1 MGNALMPFLWFHR
14 PGHFTRTGVY
24 CDPVSPVPYLSLAM
38 TEPCLQA
45 SAFAVA
51 TLALLLALP
60 WITQATVPP
69 LSFHM
74 FTSFSAFSFF
84 CLHTLPQH
92 LLSVRDVVQKLLA
105 SLCNPLLPPRISGS
119 PLFSCIAQVIV
130 LTLFV
135 LLWFNLLRRIAAG
148 FRLPSPHLKTS
159 WLASSCKVFSSLWSF
174 LVSAMSRKRHS
185 ACFST
190 ESLVDSA
197 FSKEA
202 VSRAAGRLPCP
213 EGEKVFFLPLKGKTA
228 VVTGGAGGIGKETA
242 RQLALWGAHVLIGC
256 RDTQVGKR
264 IAKDIESEIA
274 SLSSSTSSPSRHP
287 GRVSVAHL
295 DLCVFPSVR
304 SFASFS
310 LLLFKDRIDIL
321 VNNAGVMML
330 SQLTVVDECGGFE
343 KQFVTNHLG
352 HFLLSL
358 LLLPGLRAA
367 SGRIINVS
375 SCAHIWHAKNFRPLD
390 AACTPE
396 ASATVAQALAKPL
409 EKLQGRP
416 PVTPVNYDKRAA
428 YGNSKLANIWFT
440 KELQRRLIAEAAGD
454 DPKEQEL
461 KPNCVEGKAPSTN
474 EEKHRESG
482 GNAAPSGRSG
492 DQREREGQETGHVD
506 HAENFKPLPEGVV
519 GVYAVH
525 PGSVHTQLMR
535 HMVATSKLQSIL
547 IEGVLAHTVMK
558 TAKDGAASQLLLCLV
573 DKSLLLPGGFYADGG
588 PSWVVEAAND
598 RALQEELWNLSE
610 VVCFGGV
617 GRQNLIK

>member
-1 MGNALMPFLWFHR
+1 MGNTLMPLLWFHR

-24 CDPVSPVPYLSLAM
+24 ADPVSPLPYLSLLT

-51 TLALLLALP
+51 TFVLVLLLP
-60 WITQATVPP
+60 WITQFTVPEF
-69 LSFHM
+69 SFVM

-84 CLHTLPQH
+84 CLHTLPEH

-105 SLCNPLLPPRISGS
+105 SLCNPLLPPRVAVS
-119 PLFSCIAQVIV
+119 PVFSQTTQVIV
-130 LTLFV
+130 LTIIILS
-135 LLWFNLLRRIAAG
+135 WFRLLRRIAGG
-148 FRLPSPHLKTS
+148 FRLPPPHLKTS
-159 WLASSCKVFSSLWSF
+159 WFPCPCKVFYSFWSSLLST
-174 LVSAMSRKRHS
+174 ARRRRHS
-185 ACFST
+185 LCFST
-190 ESLVDSA
+190 EALVDSV
-197 FSKEA
+197 FSEGA
-202 VSRAAGRLPCP
+202 VKSRAGCLPSP
-213 EGEKVFFLPLKGKTA
+213 EGEKAFFLPLKGKTA
-228 VVTGGAGGIGKETA
+228 VVTGGAGGIGRETA

-264 IAKDIESEIA
+264 VAKDIESEIA
-274 SLSSSTSSPSRHP
+274 SLSPSTSSASRHP

-330 SQLTVVDECGGFE
+330 PQLTVVDECGGFE

-358 LLLPGLRAA
+358 LLLPGLKAA

-375 SCAHIWHAKNFRPLD
+375 SCAHIWHAKHFRPLD

-396 ASATVAQALAKPL
+396 ASASVAQALAKPL
-409 EKLQGRP
+409 DKLQGRP

-440 KELQRRLIAEAAGD
+440 KELQRRLIAEAVGGD
-454 DPKEQEL
+454 GKEPEASHNCVKGHAASGTDDRRENEETSGHDNSASGVGETEQETT
-461 KPNCVEGKAPSTN
+461 KGNHG
-474 EEKHRESG
+474 ESL
-482 GNAAPSGRSG
+482 
-492 DQREREGQETGHVD
+492 
-506 HAENFKPLPEGVV
+506 KPLPAGVV

-525 PGSVHTQLMR
+525 PGNVHTQLMR
-535 HMVATSKLQSIL
+535 HMVATSKVQSLL
-547 IEGVLAHTVMK
+547 IGGVLAHTVMK
-558 TAKDGAASQLLLCLV
+558 TAKDGAASQLLLCVV
-573 DKSLLLPGGFYADGG
+573 DKNLLLPGGFYADGG

-598 RALQEELWNLSE
+598 SALQEELWNLSE

-617 GRQNLIK
+617 GKQNLI